1 MTHKAKRITNPSGV
15 MSRCRVSRWPGLGTV
30 VSQRPDPLRSPDG
43 RFRAPTATEE
53 RFARLAPVQG
63 GATGDLGWLDRALA
77 GARDRAGAVND
88 PAPPPVP
95 PSPPAPEPAPPPPGP
110 SQPPGKLI
118 PAGPMGTSPS
128 GDLIRQALRGSSRHN
143 PVF

>member
-1 MTHKAKRITNPSGV
+1 
-15 MSRCRVSRWPGLGTV
+15 

-63 GATGDLGWLDRALA
+63 GATGDLGWLNRALA
-77 GARDRAGAVND
+77 KTRDRAHAVNGSVPE
-88 PAPPPVP
+88 PAP
-95 PSPPAPEPAPPPPGP
+95 PSPPAPEPAPPPPGL

-118 PAGPMGTSPS
+118 PAGPMGGAPS
-128 GDLIRQALRGSSRHN
+128 GGDLIRQALRGPSRRHN
-143 PVF
+143 PLL